1 MISNRSQ
8 TPGESEDRP
17 EQFEREEKDTR
28 RSAARARRNQPLHDN
43 QKRLGVNQE
52 HKTET
57 MRKRNRGTFP

>member
-1 MISNRSQ
+1 MVSNRSQ

-17 EQFEREEKDTR
+17 EQFEREEMETR
-28 RSAARARRNQPLHDN
+28 STARMRRNRPLRDN

>member
-1 MISNRSQ
+1 MMSNRSR
-8 TPGESEDRP
+8 TPGENEDRR
-17 EQFEREEKDTR
+17 EQFEREEMDTR
-28 RSAARARRNQPLHDN
+28 SAGRMRRNRPVRGN